1 MDGNP
6 VTDTV
11 YECNKIE
18 AADLASGK
26 VCHDLNAAI
35 KAEDA
40 SVANDVFYQVLGV
53 DKCPTPVYSKNGVVE
68 KNADG
73 SFQNPKAPVVDP
85 TPTGDA
91 ALAVVAVMS
100 VALVTLLGTAY
111 VSKKVRG

>member
-1 MDGNP
+1 M
-6 VTDTV
+6 
-11 YECNKIE
+11 
-18 AADLASGK
+18 
-26 VCHDLNAAI
+26 
-35 KAEDA
+35 
-40 SVANDVFYQVLGV
+40 FYQLLGT
-53 DKCPTPVYSKNGVVE
+53 DKCPTTIVSASAVVE